1 MGKLA
6 RRLPIEESH
15 TSASGQEITFRID
28 MDESPTGYRATAQ
41 ETDRSR
47 GRRMGYRLS
56 VFSPINPYLALGELR
71 RLIRTRLATRYVE
84 RSDGFV
90 GLTHDCLVGVID
102 YAEEYGGIVLQV
114 DGDKMTMGDLR
125 QVLSAYE
132 GREISIHIR
141 DT

>member
-1 MGKLA
+1 MSDAHGGNGWVSWQDDF
-6 RRLPIEESH
+6 PIEESH

-47 GRRMGYRLS
+47 GCRMGFRLS
-56 VFSPINPYLALGELR
+56 VFSPINPYLALGEFR
-71 RLIRTRLATRYVE
+71 RLIRTRLATRSVE

-102 YAEEYGGIVLQV
+102 YAEEDGGPR
-114 DGDKMTMGDLR
+114 G
-125 QVLSAYE
+125 
-132 GREISIHIR
+132 
-141 DT
+141 